1 MSNQQQEWGD
11 LFGQMNEAVAES
23 FEKNLEAQSAMM
35 ESWMGSFDESVPD
48 EDVMSDGMEGV
59 TGAYEVWMSAAEE
72 MLERTTDAAQGEDV
86 APQEFRDI
94 WLRSANEAFSEVLS
108 TTAFAHAN
116 GQLVEEVMEMQQE
129 MTDMTED
136 QLAQMGMAT
145 NEDVQEVGERL
156 IELERRQHTV
166 EKKLDQILE
175 ALEE

>member
-23 FEKNLEAQSAMM
+23 FEKNLEAQSTMM
-35 ESWMGSFDESVPD
+35 ESWMGSFEDSVPD
-48 EDVMSDGMEGV
+48 EDVMSDGMEGMA
-59 TGAYEVWMSAAEE
+59 GAYEVWMSAAEE
-72 MLERTTDAAQGEDV
+72 MFERTTDAAEGEDV
-86 APQEFRDI
+86 APGEFRDI

-116 GQLVEEVMEMQQE
+116 GQLVEQVMEMQEE
-129 MTDMTED
+129 MTEMTED
-136 QLAQMGMAT
+136 QLATMGVAT

-166 EKKLDQILE
+166 EQKLDSILD

>member
-48 EDVMSDGMEGV
+48 DDVMADGMEGMA
-59 TGAYEVWMSAAEE
+59 GAYEVWMSAAEE
-72 MLERTTDAAQGEDV
+72 MFERTTDATQGEDV
-86 APQEFRDI
+86 APEEFRDI

-108 TTAFAHAN
+108 TTAFAQVN

-129 MTDMTED
+129 MTEMTED

-145 NEDVQEVGERL
+145 NEDVQEVGQRL

-166 EKKLDQILE
+166 EEKLDQILD

>member
-35 ESWMGSFDESVPD
+35 ESWMGSFEDSVPD
-48 EDVMSDGMEGV
+48 DEVMSDGMEGRA
-59 TGAYEVWMSAAEE
+59 GAYEVWMNAAEE
-72 MLERTTDAAQGEDV
+72 MFERTTDAAQGEDV

-129 MTDMTED
+129 LTEMTED

-156 IELERRQHTV
+156 IELERRQHSV
-166 EKKLDQILE
+166 EQKLDQILD

>member
-23 FEKNLEAQSAMM
+23 FEKNLEAQGAMM
-35 ESWMGSFDESVPD
+35 ESWMGSFDSSMPD
-48 EDVMSDGMEGV
+48 EDVMEDGMEGMA
-59 TGAYEVWMSAAEE
+59 GAYEVWMDAAEE
-72 MLERTTDAAQGEDV
+72 MFERTADAAQGEDV
-86 APQEFRDI
+86 APEEFRDI

-116 GQLVEEVMEMQQE
+116 GQLVEQVMEMQQE
-129 MTDMTED
+129 MTEMTED

-156 IELERRQHTV
+156 IELERRQHDV
-166 EKKLDQILE
+166 EKKLDQILD
-175 ALEE
+175 AVEE

>member
-35 ESWMGSFDESVPD
+35 ESWMGSFEGSMPDDE
-48 EDVMSDGMEGV
+48 VMGDGMEGMA
-59 TGAYEVWMSAAEE
+59 GAYEVWMNAAEE
-72 MLERTTDAAQGEDV
+72 MFERTTDAAQGEDV

-116 GQLVEEVMEMQQE
+116 GQLVEQVMEMQEE
-129 MTDMTED
+129 MTEMTED
-136 QLAQMGMAT
+136 QLATMGIAT
-145 NEDVQEVGERL
+145 NDDVQEVGERL

-166 EKKLDQILE
+166 EKKLDQILD

>member
-35 ESWMGSFDESVPD
+35 ESWMGSFEDSVPD
-48 EDVMSDGMEGV
+48 DEVMGDGMEGMA
-59 TGAYEVWMSAAEE
+59 GAYEVWMSAAEE
-72 MLERTTDAAQGEDV
+72 MFERTTDAAQGDDV

-116 GQLVEEVMEMQQE
+116 GQLVEQVMEMQEE
-129 MTDMTED
+129 MTEMTED
-136 QLAQMGMAT
+136 QLATMGIAT

-166 EKKLDQILE
+166 EQKLDQILD